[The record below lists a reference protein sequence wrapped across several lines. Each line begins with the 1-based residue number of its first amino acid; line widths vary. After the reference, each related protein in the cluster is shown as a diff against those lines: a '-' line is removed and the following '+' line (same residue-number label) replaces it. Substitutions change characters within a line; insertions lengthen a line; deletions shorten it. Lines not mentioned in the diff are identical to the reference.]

1 MESMLLA
8 WRSASAFVD
17 MVRSLGLEE
26 FVVASTLSV
35 IGHHEDRRAFRGAG
49 LRTGGVRRHFTTRKC
64 ATEWSVWRIF
74 FRPSGARLC
83 SFPAHPRLTPWA
95 AFYRRSAATLSPS
108 HLQIE
113 EAVAILIVGEDA
125 DFRAAEDAV
134 AVTGY
139 SVVGGV
145 AEEFGQELQ

>member
-1 MESMLLA
+1 MLLA

-17 MVRSLGLEE
+17 MVKGLGLEE

-35 IGHHEDRRAFRGAG
+35 IGHYEDRRAFRGAG

-83 SFPAHPRLTPWA
+83 SFLLTHGLRRGLHSIAAPRLPSRRA
-95 AFYRRSAATLSPS
+95 IYRSRKRWRS
-108 HLQIE
+108 
-113 EAVAILIVGEDA
+113 
-125 DFRAAEDAV
+125 
-134 AVTGY
+134 
-139 SVVGGV
+139 
-145 AEEFGQELQ
+145 